1 MEENEKMFFFGKC
14 NLPWLLS
21 CDEELCYLHLYFLR
35 LHPTDWTPNLHLRVC
50 LFLGALRKAC
60 TIYPRLVYSEKY
72 FHCSMLKCQWK
83 FPFFPVEKLPHGSN
97 LSTTPPDAPP
107 TSSGLH
113 HRHGGFGCLLSGAFM
128 FDYRLRSTA
137 TKCARRHRWLE
148 NCLCTVAYGFCGPT
162 GYSRG
167 NGANA
172 SVAWAW
178 KVRGYET
185 YTRTH
190 CHIIHMKT

>member
-1 MEENEKMFFFGKC
+1 MIVFSQE
-14 NLPWLLS
+14 
-21 CDEELCYLHLYFLR
+21 R
-35 LHPTDWTPNLHLRVC
+35 
-50 LFLGALRKAC
+50 
-60 TIYPRLVYSEKY
+60 YSENY
-72 FHCSMLKCQWK
+72 FHCYLVLPVGHLFSLLKNLPTWK
-83 FPFFPVEKLPHGSN
+83 QPLHNTEPLTPH
-97 LSTTPPDAPP
+97 T

-113 HRHGGFGCLLSGAFM
+113 LRHGGFGCLLGGAFM

-178 KVRGYET
+178 KIRGYET
-185 YTRTH
+185 YTRRH
-190 CHIIHMKT
+190 CHNIHMKT